1 MSFSHNALSNL
12 NFLWAAALFRN
23 VDISDVAIAALLSRW
38 LKRELDRRFPF
49 KEADVKFAH
58 PSAEA
63 LRG

>member
-1 MSFSHNALSNL
+1 MFNRL
-12 NFLWAAALFRN
+12 NRIWEAALFRH